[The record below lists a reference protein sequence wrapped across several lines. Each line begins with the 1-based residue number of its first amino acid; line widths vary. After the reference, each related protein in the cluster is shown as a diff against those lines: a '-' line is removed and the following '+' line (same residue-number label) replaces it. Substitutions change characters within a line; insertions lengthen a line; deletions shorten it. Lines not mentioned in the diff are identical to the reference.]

1 LSEQLLQWTGE
12 VVHSNFTMLLLFEI
26 TIPQGLTLFST
37 LIFGFFLGLRHSL
50 EPDHLAAVS
59 TIVNDGKSF
68 WRATLTGCLWG
79 VGHTL
84 SLLIVGGLV
93 LLFKLDIGETLEK
106 PFEFLVA
113 ITLILL
119 GLNALWQL
127 YRLAKQEEKEQTETN
142 HQHKSRSLVV
152 GMIHGLA
159 GSGTLTILI
168 SSAISP
174 PSMAFFF
181 LVIFGIGS
189 IGGMTLATLFWTL
202 PLRFTAFRFNSIHY
216 FLRGFAGA
224 ISLAFGGWLIYGVF
238 NG

>member
-1 LSEQLLQWTGE
+1 
-12 VVHSNFTMLLLFEI
+12 MLLLFEI

-37 LIFGFFLGLRHSL
+37 LLFGFLLGLRHSL
-50 EPDHLAAVS
+50 EPDHLVAVS

-84 SLLIVGGLV
+84 SLLVVGGLV

-106 PFEFLVA
+106 PFQFLVA

-119 GLNALWQL
+119 GLNAFWQL
-127 YRLAKQEEKEQTETN
+127 YRNAKKEEKKQTETN
-142 HQHKSRSLVV
+142 HRHKSRSLLV

-174 PSMAFFF
+174 PLMAFFF
-181 LVIFGIGS
+181 LIIFGIGS
-189 IGGMTLATLFWTL
+189 IGGMTLASLILTV
-202 PLRFTAFRFNSIHY
+202 PLRLTAFRFHSIHN
-216 FLRGFAGA
+216 FLRGFAGV
-224 ISLAFGGWLIYGVF
+224 ISLTFGGWLIYGII

>member
-37 LIFGFFLGLRHSL
+37 LLFGFLLGLRHSL

-93 LLFKLDIGETLEK
+93 LLFKFDIGEALEK
-106 PFEFLVA
+106 PFQILVA
-113 ITLILL
+113 ATLILL
-119 GLNALWQL
+119 GLHAFWRL
-127 YRLAKQEEKEQTETN
+127 YRKTADAETESP
-142 HQHKSRSLVV
+142 HQHKSQSLVV

-174 PSMAFFF
+174 PSTAFFF

-189 IGGMTLATLFWTL
+189 IGGMTLASFFLTL
-202 PLRFTAFRFNSIHY
+202 PFRLTAFRFNSINY
-216 FLRGFAGA
+216 LLRGVAGA
-224 ISLAFGGWLIYGVF
+224 VSLAFGGWLIYGVI